1 MRMAE
6 KHIYDTVI
14 IGAGPAGL
22 SAGIYAGRATLDTL
36 IIENDQVGGQVTT
49 TSVVWNYP
57 AVEKIDGTALMNKM
71 QEQAVDFGA
80 EITRDNIEAYDFDGD
95 VKVVHGSKKDYYCR
109 SVILATG
116 AKPRKLG
123 FQGEDEF
130 KGRGV
135 AYCSTC
141 DGELFSGMQV
151 FVVGGGYAAAEEA
164 DYLTRYARHVTV
176 IVREAEFTCAPLTAA
191 RALNN
196 PKVDVKFN
204 TELAAVSGDN
214 YLTSAHFIDNKT
226 GKETVYHVPA
236 DEQTF
241 GVFIYVGTQPATKGF
256 TEYIDCDEHG
266 YIKVDACQKTSADG
280 VFAAGDVVA
289 KPLRQIVTAAA
300 DGASAATAAEHYVTE
315 QKQRLN
321 IPVHP
326 AVDKQKQ
333 PKKVLGQATDL
344 DTKTEEKSVQ
354 HQGEWFNSDLQKQ
367 LQSVFSKL
375 KSDVI
380 LLHLDDGSSK
390 SQELGGFAK
399 EFAKLDTHI
408 NYELKHVAASKGQ
421 RLPALSILDAE
432 QNPLG
437 ISFSG
442 IPTGHELNSLVLA
455 LYNVAGPGQAIDSA
469 LEERIKKLPKT
480 KIEIGIALTCHF
492 CPDVVAACQHMAVLN
507 SNVSAEMIDLQMF
520 PELRTEKHIMS
531 VPATIINDG
540 DVIFGS
546 QTLEQLV
553 AACEKVTAI

>member
-1 MRMAE
+1 MTE
-6 KHIYDTVI
+6 EHIYDTVI
-14 IGAGPAGL
+14 VGAGPAGL

-71 QEQAVDFGA
+71 QEQAVYFGA
-80 EITRDNIEAYDFDGD
+80 EITRDNIDAYDFDGD
-95 VKVVHGSKKDYYCR
+95 VKIVHGSRKDYYCR

-141 DGELFSGMQV
+141 DGELFSGKQV

-176 IVREAEFTCAPLTAA
+176 IVRESEFTCAPLTAA

-204 TELAAVSGDN
+204 TELVSVDGDN
-214 YLTSAHFIDNKT
+214 YLTSARFINN
-226 GKETVYHVPA
+226 ETEETTAYHVPA
-236 DEQTF
+236 GEETF
-241 GVFIYVGTQPATKGF
+241 GVFVYVGTQPATAGF
-256 TEYIDCDEHG
+256 SDHVECDEHG
-266 YIKVDACQKTSADG
+266 YIKVDACQATSRKG

-289 KPLRQIVTAAA
+289 KPLRQIVTAAS

-321 IPVHP
+321 IPIHP
-326 AVDKQKQ
+326 VTEKQKQ
-333 PKKVLGQATDL
+333 VKKPLGQTTNLA
-344 DTKTEEKSVQ
+344 TKTEKQSM
-354 HQGEWFNSDLQKQ
+354 HQGQWFNPEMRQQ
-367 LQSVFSKL
+367 LRGIFSKL
-375 KSDVI
+375 TANVT
-380 LLHLDDGSSK
+380 LLHLDDGSAK
-390 SQELGGFAK
+390 SQELGAFSK
-399 EFAKLDTHI
+399 EFAELDKHI
-408 NYELKHVAASKGQ
+408 HYELKNVTDPDNQ

-432 QNPLG
+432 QNPLE
-437 ISFSG
+437 IIFSG

-455 LYNVAGPGQAIDSA
+455 LYNVAGPGQEVEPELA
-469 LEERIKKLPKT
+469 ERIKALPKA
-480 KIEIGIALTCHF
+480 KIEVGIALTCHF
-492 CPDVVAACQHMAVLN
+492 CPDVVAACQHMAALN
-507 SNVSAEMIDLQMF
+507 PNISAEMIDLQMF
-520 PELRTEKHIMS
+520 PELRNEKHIMS
-531 VPATIINDG
+531 VPATIINNG

-553 AACEKVTAI
+553 SACEKVAAI

>member
-1 MRMAE
+1 MAE
-6 KHIYDTVI
+6 KHIYDTII

-71 QEQAVDFGA
+71 QKQAVYFGA
-80 EITRDNIEAYDFDGD
+80 EIIRDNVEAYDFTDD
-95 VKVVHGSKKDYYCR
+95 VKIVHGDKQDYYGR
-109 SVILATG
+109 SIILATG

-123 FQGEDEF
+123 FQGEAEF

-151 FVVGGGYAAAEEA
+151 FVIGGGYAAAEEA

-176 IVREAEFTCAPLTAA
+176 VVREPEFTCAPLTAA

-204 TELAAVSGDN
+204 TELVAVIGDN
-214 YLTSAHFIDNKT
+214 YLTSARFVNNKT
-226 GKETVYHVPA
+226 KEETSYHVPA
-236 DEQTF
+236 GEQTF
-241 GVFIYVGTQPATKGF
+241 GVFVYVGTQPATKGLPK
-256 TEYIDCDEHG
+256 TLECDEHG
-266 YIKVDACQKTSADG
+266 YIKVDDCQASNLDG
-280 VFAAGDVVA
+280 VFAAGDIVA

-300 DGASAATAAEHYVTE
+300 DGANAATAAEHYVTA

-321 IPVHP
+321 IPIHP
-326 AVDKQKQ
+326 AAAKPVQAEKT
-333 PKKVLGQATDL
+333 LGQTTDL
-344 DTKTEEKSVQ
+344 ETKAEKRPT
-354 HQGEWFNSDLQKQ
+354 HQGQWFNAELQGQ
-367 LQSVFSKL
+367 LQGVLNKL
-375 KSDVI
+375 TSDVT
-380 LLHLDDGSSK
+380 LLHLDDGSAK
-390 SQELGGFAK
+390 SQELGAFAT
-399 EFAKLDTHI
+399 EFTDLNQHLY
-408 NYELKHVAASKGQ
+408 YEFKHAVGQ
-421 RLPALSILDAE
+421 QRRLPALSLLDAE
-432 QNPLG
+432 QNELG
-437 ISFSG
+437 IFFSG
-442 IPTGHELNSLVLA
+442 VPTGHELNSLVLA
-455 LYNVAGPGQAIDSA
+455 LYNIAGPGQALEPA
-469 LEERIKKLPKT
+469 LVERIKALPRT
-480 KIEIGIALTCHF
+480 KIEVGIALTCHF

-507 SNVSAEMIDLQMF
+507 PNVSAEMIDLQMF

-540 DVIFGS
+540 EVIFGS

-553 AACEKVTAI
+553 DACEKVTMA

>member
-1 MRMAE
+1 MTE
-6 KHIYDTVI
+6 KHIYDTII

-71 QEQAVDFGA
+71 QHQAVHFGA
-80 EITRDNIEAYDFDGD
+80 EITRDNVESYDFDGD
-95 VKVVHGSKKDYYCR
+95 VKIVHGAKQDYYCR

-123 FQGEDEF
+123 FQGEEEF

-176 IVREAEFTCAPLTAA
+176 LVREPEFTCAPLTAA

-204 TELAAVSGDN
+204 TELAAVQGKN
-214 YLTSAHFIDNKT
+214 YLTSARLVNNKT
-226 GKETVYHVPA
+226 GKETSYHVPEG
-236 DEQTF
+236 EQTF
-241 GVFIYVGTQPATKGF
+241 GVFVYVGTQPATAELADTIK
-256 TEYIDCDEHG
+256 CDEHG
-266 YIKVDACQKTSADG
+266 YIKVDDCQSTNKEG

-289 KPLRQIVTAAA
+289 KPLRQIVTAAS
-300 DGASAATAAEHYVTE
+300 DGASAATAAEHYVTV

-321 IPVHP
+321 IPIHP
-326 AVDKQKQ
+326 AAATQEQSAKTFGQTTDLETKAKKQ
-333 PKKVLGQATDL
+333 PVHEGQ
-344 DTKTEEKSVQ
+344 
-354 HQGEWFNSDLQKQ
+354 WFNAELQTQ
-367 LQSVFSKL
+367 LQGVFSKL
-375 KSDVI
+375 ESDI
-380 LLHLDDGSSK
+380 TLLHLDDGSAK
-390 SQELGGFAK
+390 SQELGAFAK
-399 EFAKLDTHI
+399 EFAAMDKHVH
-408 NYELKHVAASKGQ
+408 YELKHAVSDEQ

-432 QNPLG
+432 ENTLG
-437 ISFSG
+437 IRFSG

-455 LYNVAGPGQAIDSA
+455 LYNAAGPGQAIEPA
-469 LEERIKKLPKT
+469 LEERIKALPKT

-492 CPDVVAACQHMAVLN
+492 CPDVVAACQHMAILN
-507 SNVSAEMIDLQMF
+507 PAVSAEMIDLQMF
-520 PELRTEKHIMS
+520 PELRNEKHIMS

-553 AACEKVTAI
+553 TACEKIAAV